1 MSAILLDTHAFIWM
15 PEDDAKMPS
24 SVKNQIEATDDVFVS
39 IVSFWEIALE
49 SRKEQVFL
57 KIDFNEI
64 EARFALTRF
73 KLLDISIQD
82 TIRVYNLPFYLKEH
96 RDPFDRLLISQAINR
111 SLPLASCDKAFDAY
125 PIEKIW
131 A

>member
-1 MSAILLDTHAFIWM
+1 MSSILLDTHAFIWM
-15 PEDDAKMPS
+15 AEDDTKMPS
-24 SVKNQIEATDDVFVS
+24 SVKNQIEAIDNVFVS
-39 IVSFWEIALE
+39 IVSFWEIALK
-49 SRKEQVFL
+49 SQKERVFL
-57 KIDFNEI
+57 EVDFNEI

-82 TIRVYNLPFYLKEH
+82 TIRIYNLPFYLKDH
-96 RDPFDRLLISQAINR
+96 RDPFDRLLIAQAINR
-111 SLPLASCDKAFDAY
+111 SLPLVSCDSAFDAY

>member
-1 MSAILLDTHAFIWM
+1 MSSILLDTHVFIWM
-15 PEDDAKMPS
+15 AEDDAKMPS
-24 SVKNQIEATDDVFVS
+24 SIKSRIEATENVFVS
-39 IVSFWEIALE
+39 IVSFWEIALK
-49 SRKEQVFL
+49 SQKEQVFL
-57 KIDFNEI
+57 GIDFNEI

-82 TIRVYNLPFYLKEH
+82 TVQVYNLPFYLKEH

-111 SLPLASCDKAFDAY
+111 SMPLASCDKAFDAY